1 MKNKEEKKGI
11 NNNLLLVLSI
21 PILVAIGVLAGS
33 FITGSNTQV
42 VSGNEAP
49 EVTVPEQTVALDEF
63 LLNLEPKNNNHNY
76 IRLELSLS
84 SKREDGLTT
93 INENLD
99 KIRDSIIHTVS
110 RLTVDDVYNE
120 EVGTR
125 RLKDVLKQTLNEMFE
140 DTIVHDV
147 YITNIVV
154 Q

>member
-1 MKNKEEKKGI
+1 MKNKKEKKGI
-11 NNNLLLVLSI
+11 NSNLLLVLSI

-49 EVTVPEQTVALDEF
+49 ELTVPEQSFALDEL
-63 LLNLEPKNNNHNY
+63 LLNWEPQNNTHNY
-76 IRLELSLS
+76 IRLEISLS

-120 EVGTR
+120 EAGTR
-125 RLKDVLKQTLNEMFE
+125 RLKDVLKQTLNEMFD